1 MGDMVGRKWGIVVSC
16 MVFSLGIGLQL
27 DTQWSAFIVGRFIA
41 GVGVVCRTVCCTLCN
56 SHLFLGAR
64 FMFSPHVSI
73 RGIKINDIT
82 FYVYLTFDCQNLIV
96 RPQKFTWSHCRT
108 LPVCESVEGVILF
121 PHHFVDVFFLSFYFE
136 KQFLLEL
143 CYQLSC
149 WILPKIVPIIR
160 HGEYVVFRFL
170 SHAKRY
176 YSGSSYICCINH
188 VDWSLSIKA
197 LTLIS
202 LLRFP
207 SPSSSH
213 GPLSYVVEWCVFF
226 FS

>member
-108 LPVCESVEGVILF
+108 LPVCESVEGVILL
-121 PHHFVDVFFLSFYFE
+121 PHHFVDVFFCLFILKNSFCWSFVISYRVEFYPKSSQSFGME
-136 KQFLLEL
+136 SMLFSVSCHMQKDITPGLVISVASIMLIDH
-143 CYQLSC
+143 YQL
-149 WILPKIVPIIR
+149 K
-160 HGEYVVFRFL
+160 H
-170 SHAKRY
+170 
-176 YSGSSYICCINH
+176 
-188 VDWSLSIKA
+188 
-197 LTLIS
+197 
-202 LLRFP
+202 
-207 SPSSSH
+207 
-213 GPLSYVVEWCVFF
+213 
-226 FS
+226 